1 MTVRITPEALE
12 VIRRS
17 LSLAGAESSD
27 MGVRLR
33 MAGGAVRP
41 RFAADPEP
49 GDVMVEQDGV
59 RVFVAESVVQGH
71 DNVEIGVTTE
81 HETLV
86 VRPLSS
92 DP

>member
-17 LSLAGAESSD
+17 LALAESPD

-41 RFAADPEP
+41 RFAADPEA
-49 GDVMVEQDGV
+49 GDVVIEQDGV
-59 RVFVAESVVQGH
+59 RIFVAESIARG
-71 DNVEIGVTTE
+71 DVEIGVTPE

-86 VRPLSS
+86 VRPIGS
-92 DP
+92 DDE

>member
-17 LSLAGAESSD
+17 LALAESSD
-27 MGVRLR
+27 LGVRLR

-41 RFAADPEP
+41 RFAAEPEP
-49 GDVMVEQDGV
+49 TDVVIEQDGV
-59 RVFVAESVVQGH
+59 RVFVAESVLGSH
-71 DNVEIGVTTE
+71 DEVEIGVTPE

-86 VRPLSS
+86 VRPIGSQS
-92 DP
+92 